1 MAHKRVAIV
10 LGGGGARG
18 ALQVGALRALMEAG
32 IQPDMMIGTSVG
44 ALNAGALAT
53 YGLNMA
59 GLARLEDAW
68 RDAKDA
74 NILPSQSWWSLMRSF
89 FRRTAQVHQAHLREF
104 LFKHGLPPELRFQDL
119 PIRVGMVAA
128 DMYTYD
134 MVVYGEDPEDRVL
147 EGILAS
153 TALVPWL
160 PPLDIKGRSLIDG
173 GSVSNVPIQVA
184 IEWGA
189 KEIYAL
195 ALDDDRII
203 GTQIRGIAGTFMRL
217 IYLMSYRQ
225 TELELV
231 LAREKGIP
239 VHFIHL
245 LPAEPVAIWDFNR
258 TEALFQEGYHITKSF
273 LSAQKNTESS
283 RFKVWKRLWAR

>member
-1 MAHKRVAIV
+1 MARKRVAVV

-18 ALQVGALRALMEAG
+18 ALQVGALRALLEAN
-32 IQPDMMIGTSVG
+32 IQPDMLIGTSVG

-53 YGLNMA
+53 YGLNKV

-74 NILPSQSWWSLMRSF
+74 DILPSQSWWALMRSL
-89 FRRTAQVHQAHLREF
+89 FRRTSQVHQAHLREF
-104 LFKHGLPPELRFQDL
+104 LLQHGLPPELRFRDL
-119 PIRVGMVAA
+119 PVRVGMVAA

-134 MVVYGEDPEDRVL
+134 MVVYGENPEDRVL

-160 PPLDIKGRSLIDG
+160 PPLDINGRSLIDG

-184 IEWGA
+184 LEWGA

-195 ALDDDRII
+195 ALDDDRVI
-203 GTQIRGIAGTFMRL
+203 GTQIRGLTGTFMRL
-217 IYLMSYRQ
+217 MYLMSYRQ
-225 TELELV
+225 TELELI

-245 LPAEPVAIWDFNR
+245 LPAEPVAIWDFSR
-258 TEALFQEGYHITKSF
+258 TEALFQEGYEITKAF
-273 LSAQKNTESS
+273 LETQSDQGDS
-283 RFKVWKRLWAR
+283 RFKVWKRLWTR